1 MAKFVFVSWDGG
13 GNVAVALGIGA
24 ALLGRGHSV
33 TVLGP
38 ASLRGS
44 IRSVGL
50 GHREL
55 GAPPPLEPA
64 SRSQYLVEVVGSTV
78 MREDLCQL
86 VEELDPDGLVIDCN
100 LAWALE
106 LPVSVPTA
114 VLVHTALGLY
124 LPVWQQVIDAANE
137 RRTAGGLPPL
147 RPAAETWRSRDLL
160 LVASVRHFDRPPE
173 PLPRNAAYVGL
184 VKSPLRRG
192 APATSVLGPPGQPL
206 VLVSYSTDRLQNH
219 AERVQAALDA
229 LAELPVRVIASTS
242 GAFGIQQL
250 SVPANATV
258 VEYVPHDQV
267 LPGAAVVVAHAGHGT
282 TIAALCQGVPLVCV
296 PGLGRDQ
303 VPIAG
308 RVAEL
313 GLGITVAD
321 EATPADIRTAVTTIL
336 ADSSYRRRAQEF
348 RSRCG
353 QSPGARTAAERLE
366 AMLERPRAR

>member
-1 MAKFVFVSWDGG
+1 VAKFVFVSWDGG

-24 ALLGRGHSV
+24 ALLSRAHSV

-38 ASLRGS
+38 TSLRGS
-44 IRSVGL
+44 IQSVGL
-50 GHREL
+50 RHREL
-55 GAPPPLEPA
+55 GPPPPREPA
-64 SRSQYLVEVVGSTV
+64 SRSQYLVDVVGSTA

-86 VEELDPDGLVIDCN
+86 VEQLDPDGLVIDCN

-106 LPVSVPTA
+106 LPGSVPTA

-124 LPVWQQVIDAANE
+124 LPVWQQVIDAANG
-137 RRTAGGLPPL
+137 RRTACGLPPL
-147 RPAAETWRSRDLL
+147 RPAAEAWSSHDLL
-160 LVASVRHFDRPPE
+160 LVASVTHFDRPPE
-173 PLPRNAAYVGL
+173 PLPPNAAYVGL
-184 VKSPLRRG
+184 VKSPVRRG
-192 APATSVLGPPGQPL
+192 APATGVLGAGGQPL

-219 AERVQAALDA
+219 AARIQGALDA

-242 GAFGIQQL
+242 GAFGIEQL

-267 LPGAAVVVAHAGHGT
+267 MPRAAVVVAHAGHGT
-282 TIAALCQGVPLVCV
+282 TIAALSQGVPLVCV

-313 GLGITVAD
+313 GLGIMLAD
-321 EATPADIRTAVTTIL
+321 EATPPDIRTAVTTIL
-336 ADSSYRRRAQEF
+336 ADSSYRRRAEEF
-348 RSRCG
+348 KNRCG
-353 QSPGARTAAERLE
+353 QPPPGAKTAAERLE
-366 AMLERPRAR
+366 AMLEKR

>member
-1 MAKFVFVSWDGG
+1 VARFVFVSWDGG

-24 ALLGRGHSV
+24 ALLSRGHSV

-38 ASLRGS
+38 TSLRSS
-44 IRSVGL
+44 IQSVGL
-50 GHREL
+50 RYRGL
-55 GAPPPLEPA
+55 GPPPPSEPGA
-64 SRSQYLVEVVGSTV
+64 RSQYLVEVVGSTE

-86 VEELDPDGLVIDCN
+86 VEQLDPDGLVIDCN

-106 LPVSVPTA
+106 LPGSVPTA

-137 RRTAGGLPPL
+137 RRTARGLPPL
-147 RPAAETWRSRDLL
+147 RTAAEAWSSRDLL
-160 LVASVRHFDRPPE
+160 LIASVAHFDRPPA
-173 PLPRNAAYVGL
+173 PLQHNATYVGL

-192 APATSVLGPPGQPL
+192 APAPSVLGASGQPL

-219 AERVQAALDA
+219 AERIQVALDA
-229 LAELPVRVIASTS
+229 LAEVPVRVIASTS
-242 GAFGIQQL
+242 GAFGIGQL

-267 LPGAAVVVAHAGHGT
+267 MPRAAVVVAHAGHGT

-303 VPIAG
+303 APIAA

-313 GLGITVAD
+313 GLGIRLAG
-321 EATPADIRTAVTTIL
+321 EATPPDIRTAVTTIL
-336 ADSSYRRRAQEF
+336 ADSSYRSRAQEF
-348 RSRCG
+348 KNRCS
-353 QSPGARTAAERLE
+353 QPPGAETAAERLE
-366 AMLERPRAR
+366 AMLEKR